1 MSRRLISL
9 LLSGLITQAGAQYVV
24 EEPDTVCVTYLST
37 YIVPVT
43 SNATGSVPT
52 DGANSTSQTFDA
64 ASTALTTFESGINP
78 SLDLTETL
86 QFFQSLSDSTN
97 QFIAGSVTT
106 DTNTADSDP
115 TTAPVPGDQLVVFRI
130 VPDTDNSKR
139 RRLKRALGGFVGST
153 SEICQDA
160 SAFSLSD
167 GRLLDGGRPI
177 YYNGEDFKELRG
189 QQESLPRGAIATTF
203 AGDGGFLRFR
213 SPDLPNGEASF
224 CQSPGTGQVYITFTS
239 LPPGCVSVKLSVV
252 GVNECEDGQ
261 TSASAGPTS
270 TDLQTMKSTV
280 DSLATS
286 LPFSTVISVVST
298 DPSDDTTLVDF
309 TTLALPSLE
318 PTQTRPV
325 QTSSFRFSNTST
337 VAFPTVP
344 IETSEDFSFTNI
356 PGVTFTPSDEA
367 TTADA
372 LPTDVLSSESQLN
385 TEDATSSL
393 PEVTTSTVPE
403 IDTPTSESSI
413 STSGTGTTVDIET
426 TIDMET
432 TINTET
438 TISME
443 TTSTT
448 ATLESASTSDITTEV
463 STTTSEAETTTT
475 TSPPSRACESYL
487 INPTVLFSGD
497 QDNED
502 GVEELTLPFP
512 VGLYTESSET
522 IYVGVNGLISLFDNS
537 IAQSSN
543 NPFPDNGL
551 PSVAIAAYWDNLR
564 IKGNAGYEITYRVYD
579 DADYRAVNIDWC
591 VVDADDV
598 VTHFM
603 VVLRAYDLSNPESVF
618 IRYFQSN
625 RGKSATIAVQNLAD
639 AKSQQFSYNMENA
652 VPDGCTVLF
661 FTIGGDERV
670 VYVPP

>member
-1 MSRRLISL
+1 MSRRLVSL
-9 LLSGLITQAGAQYVV
+9 LLSGLITQSGAQFVV
-24 EEPDTVCVTYLST
+24 KEPDTVCVTYFST
-37 YIVPVT
+37 YLIPVS
-43 SNATGSVPT
+43 SNVTGSVPT
-52 DGANSTSQTFDA
+52 DGANSTSQTLDA
-64 ASTALTTFESGINP
+64 ALTASTTFESGIDP
-78 SLDLTETL
+78 SIDLTETL
-86 QFFQSLSDSTN
+86 QTSQSLSDDSSQLIVT
-97 QFIAGSVTT
+97 SVTT
-106 DTNTADSDP
+106 DTNTANSDP
-115 TTAPVPGDQLVVFRI
+115 TTAPGPDDRLVVFRI
-130 VPDTDNSKR
+130 VPDTDNSRR

-153 SEICQDA
+153 SEACQDA
-160 SAFSLSD
+160 SAFSLSN

-189 QQESLPRGAIATTF
+189 EQATVPRGAVATTF

-213 SPDLPNGEASF
+213 SPDLPNGEAGF
-224 CQSPGTGQVYITFTS
+224 CQSPGTGLVYITFAS
-239 LPPGCVSVKLSVV
+239 SPVGCVSVRLSVV
-252 GVNECEDGQ
+252 GVDGCEDGQ
-261 TSASAGPTS
+261 ASASAAPTL
-270 TDLQTMKSTV
+270 TDLQTMQPTV
-280 DSLATS
+280 DSAVTS
-286 LPFSTVISVVST
+286 VPFSAAIPVVST
-298 DPSDDTTLVDF
+298 DPSDTTSLVDL
-309 TTLALPSLE
+309 TSLAPPSLA
-318 PTQTRPV
+318 PTQTRPA
-325 QTSSFRFSNTST
+325 QTHSFRFSNTST

-367 TTADA
+367 TTGIA
-372 LPTDVLSSESQLN
+372 LPTDVLSSESQPP
-385 TEDATSSL
+385 TDDATTTFL
-393 PEVTTSTVPE
+393 AATTSTMPE
-403 IDTPTSESSI
+403 IDTPTSESSV
-413 STSGTGTTVDIET
+413 STSGTSITVNIET
-426 TIDMET
+426 TIDRET
-432 TINTET
+432 TIDTET
-438 TISME
+438 TISIE
-443 TTSTT
+443 ITSTT
-448 ATLESASTSDITTEV
+448 ATLEPTSTSDITTEV

-603 VVLRAYDLSNPESVF
+603 VILRAYDLSNPESVF
-618 IRYFQSN
+618 MRYFQSN
-625 RGKSATIAVQNLAD
+625 GGKSATIAVQDLAD